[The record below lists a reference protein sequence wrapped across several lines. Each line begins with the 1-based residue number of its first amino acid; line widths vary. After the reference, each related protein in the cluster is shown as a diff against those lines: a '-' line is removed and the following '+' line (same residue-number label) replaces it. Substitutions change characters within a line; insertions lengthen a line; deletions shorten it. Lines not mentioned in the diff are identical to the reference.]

1 MLFLTLRVRLS
12 NMHNTGNIKKFHL
25 PVSDD
30 DIPLLLGIVSSEP
43 DYRLSLKLNKKLG
56 ISLKSIDPVEFTD
69 ETGDKFWFSRF
80 SDPASMQLVSN
91 RFKKNFLL
99 TKLKNIDFLIL
110 IPGLTDEKNR
120 EKMISDLRET
130 DSITGVFTIDIQS
143 LKEKNL
149 KYLF

>member
-1 MLFLTLRVRLS
+1 MKTNPKIKRIILNDLS
-12 NMHNTGNIKKFHL
+12 DTGF
-25 PVSDD
+25 V
-30 DIPLLLGIVSSEP
+30 LLGIVSAEP

-80 SDPASMQLVSN
+80 SDPESMQLVSN